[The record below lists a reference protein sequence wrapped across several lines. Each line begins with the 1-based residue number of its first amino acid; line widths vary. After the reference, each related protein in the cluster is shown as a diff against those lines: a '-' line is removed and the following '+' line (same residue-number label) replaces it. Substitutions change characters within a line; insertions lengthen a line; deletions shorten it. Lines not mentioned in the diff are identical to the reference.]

1 MYITTAHD
9 VQGRIAMSEG
19 SGSKPIAHSLKW
31 ELRGKGVTLYDLR
44 NRLGGAPSEGRLSRV
59 LNGVEAMPSEL
70 EERIK
75 TIIEQ
80 LN

>member
-1 MYITTAHD
+1 
-9 VQGRIAMSEG
+9 MSMEN
-19 SGSKPIAHSLKW
+19 SSKPIAHSLKW

-59 LNGVEAMPSEL
+59 LNGVEVMPREL
-70 EERIK
+70 EERINN
-75 TIIEQ
+75 IIAQ